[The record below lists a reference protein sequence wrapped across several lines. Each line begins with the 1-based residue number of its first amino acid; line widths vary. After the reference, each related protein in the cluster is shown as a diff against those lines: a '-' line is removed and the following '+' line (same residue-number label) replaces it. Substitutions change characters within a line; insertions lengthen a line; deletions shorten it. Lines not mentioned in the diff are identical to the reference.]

1 MKKILLILLTTFF
14 NFSLLADEKPG
25 RFFKDQPDI
34 TTKPQIHFI
43 YLLNEDSKDREW
55 DINGKMESEL
65 MEANEK
71 VFKMTKG
78 KQKLRNIICI
88 PIHPCLC

>member
-1 MKKILLILLTTFF
+1 MKKILLILLTIIF
-14 NFSLLADEKPG
+14 NFSLLADEKTG

-55 DINGKMESEL
+55 DIN
-65 MEANEK
+65 
-71 VFKMTKG
+71 
-78 KQKLRNIICI
+78 
-88 PIHPCLC
+88 